1 MFYVAAFGRAEDE
14 YRFHES
20 GNVIS
25 KTLYPSLVVQ
35 PSLNSYQYCLR
46 ARISSNLSSNSLDL
60 IPTNCSTTSAVICRQ
75 KIYKPPLC
83 SNNSDSINNNI
94 FANDPMKVLMDS
106 MMLSQKEMLVK
117 TGKDKL
123 IEMFSRLNK
132 TASFDILFR

>member
-35 PSLNSYQYCLR
+35 PSLNRYQYCLR
-46 ARISSNLSSNSLDL
+46 ARISSNLSSNLLEL

-83 SNNSDSINNNI
+83 STSSSGNNDIL
-94 FANDPMKVLMDS
+94 AKDPMKLMMDS
-106 MMLSQKEMLVK
+106 MMLNQKEMLVK
-117 TGKDKL
+117 ITKGNL